1 MPRSID
7 NTYDKHP
14 LVSWTDVSIADIQ
27 RLHEHKASGLI
38 TRVWLVLKTYAWNNR
53 TCFPSIKSIAER
65 MGYDL
70 TQNYQKNIGRA
81 LKWLEDNGFINRK
94 HRRSRERFTL
104 MKPNRSN
111 EHQTSPNRDNETSPN
126 RDENKTYRK
135 KTQTP
140 IIPLQGDATTKQ
152 KVRSQ
157 RRRKRLRKADQQHI
171 AEVAKQNEAHRIAR
185 EEAVAS
191 YKQAQEQAS
200 QVLQTLLEEHENQ
213 ETPQTQKQATRAFL
227 VASILHYYEWIDG
240 PLTKPDHITL
250 VSHMIEDA
258 EELTWSLRLNVFAL
272 WEHVRRNLL
281 IL

>member
-104 MKPNRSN
+104 MKPNRLN

-126 RDENKTYRK
+126 RDENKTHRK

-272 WEHVRRNLL
+272 WEHVRRNLEK
-281 IL
+281 

>member
-27 RLHEHKASGLI
+27 RLHELKASALQMK
-38 TRVWLVLKTYAWNNR
+38 VWLVLKTYAWNNR
-53 TCFPSIKSIAER
+53 TCFPSLQSICDR
-65 MGYDL
+65 MGYVAKSAK
-70 TQNYQKNIGRA
+70 QRVCEA
-81 LKWLEDNGFINRK
+81 LKWLDDVGLIQRNH
-94 HRRSRERFTL
+94 HRQKPDRFVL
-104 MKPNRSN
+104 
-111 EHQTSPNRDNETSPN
+111 
-126 RDENKTYRK
+126 NKTFRK
-135 KTQTP
+135 TGIQRSAKPEHKETQENNTQP
-140 IIPLQGDATTKQ
+140 PCIPPKGEGLKQ

-200 QVLQTLLEEHENQ
+200 QVLHTLLEEHENQ

-258 EELTWSLRLNVFAL
+258 EELTWALRLNVFAL
-272 WEHVRRNLL
+272 WEHVRRNAQ
-281 IL
+281 

>member
-104 MKPNRSN
+104 MKPNRLN

-126 RDENKTYRK
+126 RDENKTHRK

-200 QVLQTLLEEHENQ
+200 QVLQTLLEEHESQ

-272 WEHVRRNLL
+272 WEHVRRNLEK
-281 IL
+281 